1 MTKLGPSNK
10 TGAFFGSLFILAAV
24 SLALTGCILGTPTPA
39 GPTSPA
45 AAGSGT
51 PAQAQATPAATSPTR
66 EAQAT
71 LPAATSSAGV
81 SAASPTPLRAA
92 TRTATRTANR
102 RYSSLP
108 PQTIDVSAEYTATIR
123 TNMGSIMVELF
134 PGQAPVT
141 VNNFVFLAENRFYD
155 GLIFHRVIEDFMVQG
170 GDPSG
175 NGTGGPGY
183 HFQDEISPGLA
194 FDVPGKLAMANAGAG
209 TGTNGSQFFITTV
222 PTPHLD
228 GNHTIFG
235 QVTSGQDVV
244 DSISRVSAN
253 AVDRP
258 QQPVMIE
265 GIDIRSTPR

>member
-45 AAGSGT
+45 AAGNGT

-92 TRTATRTANR
+92 NR
-102 RYSSLP
+102 QYSSLP
-108 PQTIDVSAEYTATIR
+108 PQTIDVSAEYAATIR
-123 TNMGSIMVELF
+123 TNMGSIVVELF

-141 VNNFVFLAENRFYD
+141 VNNFVFLAENGFYD

-183 HFQDEISPGLA
+183 RFHDEISPGLF

>member
-1 MTKLGPSNK
+1 MTKIGPSNK

-51 PAQAQATPAATSPTR
+51 PAQAQATLPAATSPTR

-81 SAASPTPLRAA
+81 SAVSPTPLRPA
-92 TRTATRTANR
+92 TRTVSRQ
-102 RYSSLP
+102 YSSLP

-123 TNMGSIMVELF
+123 TNIGSIIVELF

-141 VNNFVFLAENRFYD
+141 VNNFVFLAENGFYD

-183 HFQDEISPGLA
+183 RFQDEISPDLV

-253 AVDRP
+253 AANRP
-258 QQPVMIE
+258 QQPVIIE
-265 GIDIRSTPR
+265 GIDIQSTPR

>member
-1 MTKLGPSNK
+1 MTKIGPSNK

-51 PAQAQATPAATSPTR
+51 PAQAQATLPAATSPTR

-71 LPAATSSAGV
+71 LPAATSAAGASAV
-81 SAASPTPLRAA
+81 SPTPRRGV
-92 TRTATRTANR
+92 TRQ
-102 RYSSLP
+102 YSSLP
-108 PQTIDVSAEYTATIR
+108 SQTIDVSAEYTATIR

-141 VNNFVFLAENRFYD
+141 VNNFVFLAENGFYD
-155 GLIFHRVIEDFMVQG
+155 GLTFHRVLEDFMVQG

-183 HFQDEISPGLA
+183 RFQDEIATGLV

-209 TGTNGSQFFITTV
+209 TSTNGSQFFITTV

-228 GNHTIFG
+228 GDHTIFG

-253 AVDRP
+253 AAGLP
-258 QQPVMIE
+258 QQPVVIE
-265 GIDIRSTPR
+265 GIDIRSAAR